1 MSFAM
6 ATCEGSVFSWLK
18 RKPESPESQRGI
30 VLYDAVRKALERDA
44 DGREVDEATVRI
56 VGSIA
61 ALLLCVAYA
70 DLDYA
75 PEEER
80 VLRQTLGGM
89 QGLDAF
95 GVEAIATVLREHTVV
110 ITSAEATSYARELL
124 ELTAIDLRQ
133 QLLDV
138 LVDVAGADGVI
149 TVSETNMLRPVA
161 RALGLSQQQYNVS
174 QARHRDKLA
183 VLKQ

>member
-1 MSFAM
+1 MPI
-6 ATCEGSVFSWLK
+6 CEGAVFSWLK

-30 VLYDAVRKALERDA
+30 VLYNAVREALAREA
-44 DGREVDEATVRI
+44 ETTEVDEQTVRI

-75 PEEER
+75 PEEEQL
-80 VLRQTLGGM
+80 LRQTIGSM

-95 GVEAIATVLREHTVV
+95 GVEAIATVLREHTVI

-124 ELTAIDLRQ
+124 ELTAPDLRM

-149 TVSETNMLRPVA
+149 TVSETNMLRPVV
-161 RALGLSQQQYNVS
+161 RALGLSQQQYNAS

-183 VLKQ
+183 VLKAE